1 MSSPIIL
8 CRVKALYTFDG
19 TEPTALSFSKGD
31 SIDVLAQLDSGWWD
45 GWCNGKRG
53 WFPSNYV
60 EVIDEL
66 SEDLEVDQ
74 QDGLELGGLM
84 SDRRSSRELQ
94 TQRISTTAA
103 VPLDIKHHRL
113 SFTGMASDDPKSDS
127 SNSYEQQ
134 TLLLDNASE
143 LPPGWRL
150 QLTDNGH
157 VFYNEVTGDV
167 RHNLEIDESNGSI
180 SESAE
185 DDELLD
191 QSEQSQSQS
200 RDSQSHQSRDSLSQ
214 GGLDSQSHQS
224 RDSLSQ
230 SRDSQSH
237 QSRDSQSHYRED
249 NERSVYS
256 ESMDESSVFEVGM
269 SNTLDAVTLPE
280 HWVSEVTPQGR
291 TYFRHQVTNDIAW
304 DMQSLLHGTQSSSNS
319 VRYSIF
325 LLRSGRAA
333 KSY

>member
-1 MSSPIIL
+1 MI
-8 CRVKALYTFDG
+8 
-19 TEPTALSFSKGD
+19 
-31 SIDVLAQLDSGWWD
+31 
-45 GWCNGKRG
+45 
-53 WFPSNYV
+53 
-60 EVIDEL
+60 
-66 SEDLEVDQ
+66 EDLEVDQ

-157 VFYNEVTGDV
+157 VFYNEVTGEV
-167 RHNLEIDESNGSI
+167 RHNLDIDEDNASI

-191 QSEQSQSQS
+191 QSEPSQSQS

-214 GGLDSQSHQS
+214 GRDSQSHKS

-237 QSRDSQSHYRED
+237 QSRDSHPQFRED
-249 NERSVYS
+249 NTRSVYS
-256 ESMDESSVFEVGM
+256 ESMDESSVFEADSVGM
-269 SNTLDAVTLPE
+269 PYPLDGVTVCFIP
-280 HWVSEVTPQGR
+280 
-291 TYFRHQVTNDIAW
+291 
-304 DMQSLLHGTQSSSNS
+304 NS
-319 VRYSIF
+319 
-325 LLRSGRAA
+325 
-333 KSY
+333 